1 MHGWKQLNIRN
12 KLILVMSSALI
23 ISMVISMLITNYLLR
38 SSTTER
44 IANTEIPA
52 ILSSLANELE
62 LQIALPLNTA
72 KNMATNSY
80 LNQWLKNGEPDET
93 SADVASYLSSIKQN
107 SGAKFTFLVSA
118 ESENYYTDQGVLR
131 TVSRSGDPWLYDFL
145 NSPNSFSLDLDQDN
159 ATGIFTLF
167 VNYRVDSG
175 NAITGVGITV
185 AQLSKL
191 IQNYS
196 IGDNGF
202 VYLVDNSGQVRI
214 HPDAELSGKSSLTDQ
229 THTQAFADQLLD
241 KSGSIIFEDTGD
253 AILASRYIP
262 SLDWFIVAEIPRDE
276 VYAAINQTTQ
286 ALIALNII
294 LVLLL
299 VAVITLIANTLS
311 KPIRET
317 ATMLRSIAEGDAD
330 LTQRLDSS
338 RADELGQLADSFN
351 KFVEK
356 MATLVREIS
365 STSQSVSE
373 VSNEVAETAKQ
384 TEQGSTEQLQS
395 VSMVATAITEMGAT
409 VKEIAQ
415 NATHTAD
422 ASSNSATE
430 ANQSQATV
438 SKTVNEIQTLDTE
451 LASASTVI
459 SELAED
465 INKISSTLAV
475 ISGISEQTNLL
486 ALNAAIEAAR
496 AGEQGRGFAVVADEV
511 RMLAQRTQEST
522 EEINEM
528 IGRLEQGSSNAVD
541 AMEVGKKRCE
551 IVVGGSQEIN
561 ASLESIR
568 AAIQSISDMSF
579 QVATATEEQASVVED
594 LNQHIVAI
602 NDMANQTNASS
613 QQNASSSDNLS
624 ENAQTLSSLVGN
636 FKY

>member
-1 MHGWKQLNIRN
+1 MHGWKRLNIRN
-12 KLILVMSSALI
+12 KLILVMSGALI
-23 ISMVISMLITNYLLR
+23 VSMIISMLITNYLLR
-38 SSTTER
+38 SSTSDR
-44 IANTEIPA
+44 ITNTEVPA
-52 ILSSLANELE
+52 VLSSLANELE
-62 LQIALPLNTA
+62 LHIALPLNTA
-72 KNMATNSY
+72 KNMANNAY
-80 LNQWLKNGEPDET
+80 VNRWMDDGEPEGSSNDL
-93 SADVASYLSSIKQN
+93 ASYLASIKQN
-107 SGAKFTFLVSA
+107 SGAKFTFLVS
-118 ESENYYTDQGVLR
+118 EGSKNYYTDAGILR

-145 NSPNSFSLDLDQDN
+145 DSSHDFSLDLDQDN
-159 ATGIFTLF
+159 TTGIFTLF
-167 VNYRVDSG
+167 VNYRLNSG
-175 NAITGVGITV
+175 NAVTGVGITV

-191 IQNYS
+191 IQNFT

-202 VYLVDNSGQVRI
+202 VYLVDNSGQIRI
-214 HPDAELSGKSSLTDQ
+214 HPDAELSGKSSLSNQ
-229 THTQAFADQLLD
+229 AHTQAFADTLLD
-241 KSGSIIFEDTGD
+241 KAGSIILENTGD
-253 AILASRYIP
+253 TILASRYIP
-262 SLDWFIVAEIPRDE
+262 SLDWYIVAEIPRDE
-276 VYAAINQTTQ
+276 VFAAINQTTQ
-286 ALIALNII
+286 ALVVLNILLVLI
-294 LVLLL
+294 LVGALS
-299 VAVITLIANTLS
+299 LIANTLS

-317 ATMLRSIAEGDAD
+317 ARMLHSIAEGDAD

-338 RADELGQLADSFN
+338 RADELGQLAESFN

-356 MATLVREIS
+356 MGVLVQQIS
-365 STSQSVSE
+365 CTSKAVSTVST
-373 VSNEVAETAKQ
+373 EVAETAKQ
-384 TEQGSTEQLQS
+384 TEQGSTEQLHS

-430 ANQSQATV
+430 ANQSQTTV
-438 SKTVNEIQTLDTE
+438 SKTVNEIQSLDTE

-528 IGRLEQGSSNAVD
+528 ISRLEQGSANAVD
-541 AMEVGKKRCE
+541 AMEAGKQRCE

-568 AAIQSISDMSF
+568 TAIQSISDMSF

-613 QQNASSSDNLS
+613 RQNASSCDTLE